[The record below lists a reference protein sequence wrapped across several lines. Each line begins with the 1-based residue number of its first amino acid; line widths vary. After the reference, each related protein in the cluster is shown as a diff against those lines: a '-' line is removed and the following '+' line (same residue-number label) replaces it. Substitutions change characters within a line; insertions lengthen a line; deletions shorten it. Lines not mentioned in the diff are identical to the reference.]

1 MTGKSTAIVRL
12 LVALLLVVNFFLMQ
26 NGMTPLEIDEALL
39 TEVVSGIAA
48 LAGIVWTWYKN
59 NSVTKEA
66 RAADGALKTLKNK
79 PIPRD
84 EAEAMMEL
92 GVSVDAETQD

>member
-12 LVALLLVVNFFLMQ
+12 LVALLLVVNFFLVH

-48 LAGIVWTWYKN
+48 LAGIVWTWWKN
-59 NSVTKEA
+59 NSVTKA
-66 RAADGALKTLKNK
+66 GRAADGALKTIKNK
-79 PIPRD
+79 PLERD
-84 EAEAMMEL
+84 EAEAMAEK
-92 GVSVDAETQD
+92 GVKVENPHG